1 MFSSGHILFIILS
14 LSWIVP
20 GTVLL
25 RKKNPPLRR
34 VLLVC
39 LVIALVSELIKI
51 LGNTEIVQVVKPIV
65 ENGKLVYEETGTYVP
80 YLEAEHFPFEMCSYQ
95 ILFMTLALVM
105 KERGWRK
112 RLYALMYTTCIAGA
126 GMGSWIPGAN

>member
-1 MFSSGHILFIILS
+1 MAGKK
-14 LSWIVP
+14 
-20 GTVLL
+20 TVLPVYDFDHPIRIIRYRPAGL
-25 RKKNPPLRR
+25 DIVFYTVALGI
-34 VLLVC
+34 VGIAMILL
-39 LVIALVSELIKI
+39 LFWR
-51 LGNTEIVQVVKPIV
+51 
-65 ENGKLVYEETGTYVP
+65 NGKLVYEETGTYVP

-105 KERGWRK
+105 KDRGWRK